1 VTISIRTHLVTL
13 ACCLLLLQSIAVGQA
28 PTAAQWSALD
38 QQATD
43 LYGQG
48 DLPKAI
54 VAAQQALQAAA
65 SPRESG
71 RSLERLGFLYY
82 ISGRLEEGE
91 KYLRESLRT
100 REQVFGID
108 SLEYAETAND
118 LAMLL
123 RDLRKMDE
131 ARSLADRALATRVQ
145 TLGKT
150 DLLLAESL
158 NTLGTVYAFTGD
170 YATAVSNFEK
180 AMAIHES
187 QSVSARASEE
197 YGTLCVN
204 LAGTYQ
210 RLGKYTLA
218 ESTFAKGLD
227 ALRVKPGETHPAY
240 AASLLAYAALKVDLG
255 HYVDAE
261 RLYEEAG
268 RLVKAELGEDHP
280 VYATLLNNR
289 GFLFQSLGNAAAAA
303 ADYQRSLELKRKL
316 YGPGSPLAVSTLR
329 NLAHLTYAQNHEA
342 GERLLAEAVDLYA
355 KAANA
360 PPFDYTSVL
369 LGLERAQRDRGAL
382 SDAMATAQQA
392 LAVAAKGLG
401 MRHPLYAAAVRDLGT
416 IEAALGHAD
425 AERSLRDAIAIAED
439 VHGPNHP
446 DLPAFLNALADFYVR
461 RADYAAALS
470 LYRRSFD
477 IQDRFLDDALE
488 IGSESFKAASM
499 TTAADPVPALIA
511 FQAKAANLTDAR
523 VLAFEAVTRRKGRVL
538 EEVRS
543 GRQRLREST
552 STTVRRQLTDW
563 QALLECR
570 TSLTVALGYRDLKP
584 SVVGT
589 CTLDGTDLEGRY
601 ERLLSDLRTRWTSE
615 GGIQAVRAIADLRER
630 GDALEAALNRETGG
644 TARNV
649 LPASLDAIRRQIG
662 DDELL
667 VEFVSYEVSRP
678 NAGGKERRYGAF
690 VLSAGGMLEW
700 RDIAAASAIDVSVR
714 DLMTAAN
721 DWSVSIRNH
730 ELRAARSSEV
740 TAQDALAV
748 LSARVWGPLAPLIA
762 GATNVRRL
770 RIAPDAMLNL
780 VPFEALTDGRRDLI
794 ERFAIAYVPA
804 GRDLISQPPVG
815 SPSST
820 PVVVVSPGASTTAAP
835 LVSQSSIAFR
845 AGGLTRLPSATLE
858 AADFQKIV
866 PHANLYATEDATE
879 RRVKALHGPSL
890 LHIVGHGVIRG
901 DQDCANR
908 TCVSTALDA
917 SASAMT
923 LSAIVLEEAYGR
935 GRQSTDDGLLTPL
948 ELENVDLHGTEM
960 LVLSQCQMANGVAS
974 IGEGVYGM
982 RRAAAI
988 AGARSFVAPLWNVD
1002 DRVQRTLM
1010 ERFYTQLAAGKT
1022 RAEALREAKLSLRR
1036 APGTA
1041 SFLQWAP
1048 VILSGSGSALPPA
1061 LFRR

>member
-1 VTISIRTHLVTL
+1 MLLRARLVAL
-13 ACCLLLLQSIAVGQA
+13 ACCVVLLQAIGVGQT
-28 PTAAQWSALD
+28 PAASEWQALD
-38 QQATD
+38 QQALD
-43 LYGQG
+43 LYVQG

-54 VAAQQALQAAA
+54 VAAEQALKAA
-65 SPRESG
+65 SAPRESG
-71 RSLERLGFLYY
+71 RSLDRLGFLYY
-82 ISGRLEEGE
+82 TSGRLAEGE
-91 KYLRESLRT
+91 KYLRESIRV
-100 REQVFGID
+100 REQAFGIE

-123 RDLRKMDE
+123 RDLRKIDE
-131 ARSLADRALATRVQ
+131 ARSLADRAVITRMQ
-145 TLGKT
+145 KLGAN

-158 NTLGTVYAFTGD
+158 NTLGTVYGFSGD
-170 YATAVSNFEK
+170 YATAVANFEK

-187 QSVSARASEE
+187 RSASTRASEE

-210 RLGKYTLA
+210 RLGKYALA
-218 ESTFAKGLD
+218 ESTFGKGLD
-227 ALRVKPGETHPAY
+227 ALRVKPGEMHPAY
-240 AASLLAYAALKVDLG
+240 AASMLAYAALKVDLG
-255 HYVDAE
+255 RYVDAE
-261 RLYEEAG
+261 RLYEEGG

-280 VYATLLNNR
+280 VYATFLNNR
-289 GFLFQSLGNAAAAA
+289 GFLFQSLGNTAAAA
-303 ADYQRSLELKRKL
+303 ADYQRSLDLKRKL

-355 KAANA
+355 KASNA

-382 SDAMATAQQA
+382 TLALATGQQA
-392 LAVAAKGLG
+392 LAVAGKGLG
-401 MRHPLYAAAVRDLGT
+401 TRHPLYAAAVRDLGT
-416 IEAALGHAD
+416 IEAALGQAD
-425 AERSLRDAIAIAED
+425 AERMLREAIAIAED
-439 VHGPNHP
+439 VHGTSHP
-446 DLPAFLNALADFYVR
+446 DLPPFLNALADFYVR
-461 RADYAAALS
+461 RADYASALP

-477 IQDRFLDDALE
+477 IQDRFLGDVLE
-488 IGSESFKAASM
+488 IGSESFKAASKS
-499 TTAADPVPALIA
+499 TATDPVPALIA
-511 FQAKAANLTDAR
+511 FQAKAADLPGAR
-523 VLAFEAVTRRKGRVL
+523 ALAFEAVTRRKGRVL
-538 EEVRS
+538 EQVLIW
-543 GRQRLREST
+543 RQRIREST
-552 STTVRRQLTDW
+552 STDVRREVGEW

-570 TSLTVALGYRDLKP
+570 TSLTVALGYREIKP

-589 CTLDGTDLEGRY
+589 CTLEGTDLEGRY

-615 GGIQAVRAIADLRER
+615 IGAQAVRAIADLRER
-630 GDALEAALNRETGG
+630 GDALETALNRRTGYA
-644 TARNV
+644 TQSVA
-649 LPASLDAIRRQIG
+649 PASLDAIRRQLG
-662 DDELL
+662 DDERL
-667 VEFVSYEVSRP
+667 VEFVSYEAPQP
-678 NAGGKERRYGAF
+678 NGAAERRYGAF
-690 VLSAGGMLEW
+690 VLDARGGLEW
-700 RDIAAASAIDVSVR
+700 RDIAAAAGIDASVR

-721 DWSVSIRNH
+721 DWSVSIRNR
-730 ELRAARSSEV
+730 ELRSAQSSAV
-740 TAQDALAV
+740 TAHDALSV

-762 GATNVRRL
+762 QAPNVRRL
-770 RIAPDAMLNL
+770 RIAPDALLNL
-780 VPFEALTDGRRDLI
+780 VPFEALTDGGHDLI
-794 ERFAIAYVPA
+794 ERFSIAYLPA
-804 GRDLISQPPVG
+804 GRDVLAEPTD
-815 SPSST
+815 SPSGA
-820 PVVVVSPGASTTAAP
+820 PVVVVSPGASVKAAP
-835 LVSQSSIAFR
+835 LANQSSIAFR
-845 AGGLTRLPSATLE
+845 AGGLARLPEATLE
-858 AADFQKIV
+858 AADFRKIV
-866 PHANLYATEDATE
+866 PRASLLATDDATE
-879 RRVKALHGPSL
+879 RRVKALRGPSL

-901 DQDCANR
+901 DEDCANR
-908 TCVSTALDA
+908 TCASTALDA

-982 RRAAAI
+982 RRAAAV

-1036 APGTA
+1036 VPATA

-1048 VILSGSGSALPPA
+1048 VILSGSASALPPA

>member
-1 VTISIRTHLVTL
+1 MVIHTRLIAS
-13 ACCLLLLQSIAVGQA
+13 ACCLLLLQMIALGQA
-28 PTAAQWSALD
+28 PSEWQALD
-38 QQATD
+38 QQALD
-43 LYGQG
+43 LYVQG

-54 VAAQQALQAAA
+54 VAAEQALRVAA
-65 SPRESG
+65 SPRQSG
-71 RSLERLGFLYY
+71 RSLDRLGFLYY
-82 ISGRLEEGE
+82 TSGRLEEGE

-100 REQVFGID
+100 REQAFGID
-108 SLEYAETAND
+108 SLDYAETAND

-131 ARSLADRALATRVQ
+131 ARLLADRALATRVHA
-145 TLGKT
+145 LEKS

-187 QSVSARASEE
+187 RSASARASEE

-210 RLGKYTLA
+210 RLGKYGLA

-261 RLYEEAG
+261 RLYEEGG

-280 VYATLLNNR
+280 VYATFLNNR

-303 ADYQRSLELKRKL
+303 ADYQRSLDLKRKL
-316 YGPGSPLAVSTLR
+316 YGPGNPLALSTLR
-329 NLAHLTYAQNHEA
+329 NLAHLTYAQNHLA

-360 PPFDYTSVL
+360 PSFDYTSVL

-392 LAVAAKGLG
+392 LGVAAKGLG
-401 MRHPLYAAAVRDLGT
+401 VRHPLYAAAVRDLGT

-425 AERSLRDAIAIAED
+425 AERRLREAIVIAED
-439 VHGPNHP
+439 VHGPSHP
-446 DLPAFLNALADFYVR
+446 DLPAFLSALADFYVR

-488 IGSESFKAASM
+488 IGSENFKAASM
-499 TTAADPVPALIA
+499 TTSADPVPALIA
-511 FQAKAANLTDAR
+511 FQAKATQLTDAR

-538 EEVRS
+538 EQVRS

-552 STTVRRQLTDW
+552 SPSVRRQLAEW
-563 QALLECR
+563 QAVLECR

-615 GGIQAVRAIADLRER
+615 IGAQAVRAIADLRER
-630 GDALEAALNRETGG
+630 GDVLEAALNRETGG
-644 TARNV
+644 AARRIS
-649 LPASLDAIRRQIG
+649 PASLGDIRRQLG
-662 DDELL
+662 ADELL
-667 VEFVSYEVSRP
+667 VEFVSYEVLRSDGR
-678 NAGGKERRYGAF
+678 GTERRYGAF
-690 VLSAGGMLEW
+690 ILDAGRLLEW
-700 RDIAAASAIDVSVR
+700 RDIAATSSVDASVR

-721 DWSVSIRNH
+721 DWSLSVRNR
-730 ELRAARSSEV
+730 EARAARSSEE
-740 TAQDALAV
+740 TARDALAT
-748 LSARVWGPLAPLIA
+748 LSARVWEPLAPVIA
-762 GATNVRRL
+762 QNIRRL

-780 VPFEALTDGRRDLI
+780 VPFEALSDNGGDLI

-804 GRDLISQPPVG
+804 GRDLIATPAAD
-815 SPSST
+815 SPSSA
-820 PVVVVSPGASTTAAP
+820 PVVVVSPGARARSTQLAN
-835 LVSQSSIAFR
+835 QSSTAFR
-845 AGGLTRLPSATLE
+845 ADALAPLPAAALE
-858 AADFQKIV
+858 AQDFRTIV

-879 RRVKALHGPSL
+879 RRVKSLHGPSV
-890 LHIVGHGVIRG
+890 LHIVGHGVIRA

-908 TCVSTALDA
+908 TCISSALGA

-1010 ERFYTQLAAGKT
+1010 ERFYRQLAAGKT

-1036 APGTA
+1036 TPATA

-1048 VILSGSGSALPPA
+1048 VILSGSALALPPA
-1061 LFRR
+1061 LFHR